1 MSYYLVKLIP
11 CEGDIK
17 MGVVEREELYE
28 SEFLAKQIGVNWKNY
43 KEGRDFQVWSFT
55 PTDFILTT

>member
-1 MSYYLVKLIP
+1 MNYYLVKLIP

-17 MGVVEREELYE
+17 SGIVEREELYS
-28 SEFLAKQIGVNWKNY
+28 SEFLAKQIGVNWKRY

-55 PTDFILTT
+55 PTDFVLTS